1 MNTIIVTFTNTDIFN
16 GFTFP
21 VKEDLSIRESMEK
34 IADYYHVDV
43 SCMIEGLTACDGAD
57 LTAANETYVSRL
69 LDSDAYN
76 NIELKFNDNVASIFA
91 EAEDFDDDD
100 DFDDE
105 DDDEEFVDDD
115 GDDMPE
121 DPTPGLVLVRTGGGI
136 NTVTIDIMSGVT
148 TVADAISTGKV
159 IRSSGMTLEQLKA
172 GVKSLNGD
180 PISSWEACN
189 VITLND
195 GDTLDIAPQAAHC
208 KGDN

>member
-1 MNTIIVTFTNTDIFN
+1 MNTIIVTFANTSIFN
-16 GFTFP
+16 NFTSSA
-21 VKEDLSIRESMEK
+21 EDGLSIYEAMEK
-34 IADYYHVDV
+34 IAEQHNVDV
-43 SCMIEGLTACDGAD
+43 RCMVEGLVACDGAD
-57 LTAANETYVSRL
+57 LTAANETYINRL

-76 NIELKFNDNVASIFA
+76 NLELKFDDDVANAFA
-91 EAEDFDDDD
+91 EA
-100 DFDDE
+100 E

-115 GDDMPE
+115 EEFVDDDDDDDDVVA

-148 TVADAISTGKV
+148 TVADAIATGKV
-159 IRSSGMTLEQLKA
+159 IRSSGMTLDQLKA
-172 GVKSLNGD
+172 GVKSLNGN

-208 KGDN
+208 KGSF

>member
-1 MNTIIVTFTNTDIFN
+1 MV
-16 GFTFP
+16 
-21 VKEDLSIRESMEK
+21 
-34 IADYYHVDV
+34 
-43 SCMIEGLTACDGAD
+43 EGLVACDGAD
-57 LTAANETYVSRL
+57 LTAANETYVERL

-76 NIELKFNDNVASIFA
+76 NIELKFDDTVANAFA
-91 EAEDFDDDD
+91 EAGDFGDAEDDDDEDFDDDD
-100 DFDDE
+100 DDDA
-105 DDDEEFVDDD
+105 VAA
-115 GDDMPE
+115 

-148 TVADAISTGKV
+148 TVADAIATGKV

-172 GVKSLNGD
+172 GVKSLNGN

-208 KGDN
+208 KGNN

>member
-1 MNTIIVTFTNTDIFN
+1 MNNIIVTFVNPELFN
-16 GFTFP
+16 GFTFA
-21 VKEDLSIRESMEK
+21 VAEDLSIYESMER
-34 IADYYHVDV
+34 IADHYNVDV
-43 SCMIEGLTACDGAD
+43 RCMVEGLVACDGAD
-57 LTAANETYVSRL
+57 LTAANETYVERL

-76 NIELKFNDNVASIFA
+76 NIELKFDDTVANAFA
-91 EAEDFDDDD
+91 EAEDFDDD
-100 DFDDE
+100 E
-105 DDDEEFVDDD
+105 DDDEEFIDDD
-115 GDDMPE
+115 DDDDVAA

-148 TVADAISTGKV
+148 TVADAIATGKV

-172 GVKSLNGD
+172 GVKSLNGN

-208 KGDN
+208 KGNN